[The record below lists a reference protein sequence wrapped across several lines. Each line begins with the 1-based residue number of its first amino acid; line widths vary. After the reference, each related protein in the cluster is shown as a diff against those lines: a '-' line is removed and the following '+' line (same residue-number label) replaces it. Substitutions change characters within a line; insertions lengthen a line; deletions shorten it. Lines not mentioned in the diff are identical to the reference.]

1 MSKVVSSSIG
11 KKFFMSITGFFLVVF
26 VAVHLTAN
34 LSLLFG
40 PDAFNVVSN
49 FMGTNPIIQIMQPV
63 LALGFIVHIIYASV
77 LTLQN
82 QKARGSE
89 NYAKVVNSRQ
99 SSWASKNMYVLGGLV
114 LVFLGLHLINFFWK
128 LKVTG
133 SPLLNEVE
141 IDGVKMEN
149 AYALVVGLFKN
160 GTLGYVYSGL
170 YILGAILLGFHLSH
184 GFWSAFQTIG
194 WSNDK
199 WRVRL
204 TVIGNLYAVAIALG
218 FAIIP
223 IFLLMFAK

>member
-40 PDAFNVVSN
+40 PDAFNIVSN

-63 LALGFIVHIIYASV
+63 LAIGFIIHIIYASV

-82 QKARGSE
+82 QKARNQS
-89 NYAKVVNSRQ
+89 YSKVSNSHQ
-99 SSWASKNMYVLGGLV
+99 SSWASRNMYILGGLV
-114 LVFLGLHLINFFWK
+114 LVFLVLHLINFFWK
-128 LKVTG
+128 LKFAG
-133 SPLLNEVE
+133 SPLLTEVD

-149 AYALVVGLFKN
+149 AYALVAGLFN
-160 GTLGYVYSGL
+160 AGTIGYVYSGF
-170 YILGAILLGFHLSH
+170 YILGAILLGLHLSH

-204 TVIGNLYAVAIALG
+204 TVLGNLYAIAIALG